1 MSPPSPTSFCCS
13 PMYVYTHTH
22 WLSCEE
28 TLAQIRPLPLVQP
41 CQSPIASRRAQGM
54 GLKARD
60 SLGVHLHFSSAHVF
74 LPLPYYPL
82 ALGSDYIPH
91 VRWPCCFLA
100 ELHLLA
106 ATVAVQGAPKYK
118 GLQEAQQLWGFL
130 WKLCYKPTIS
140 EFTSSTMIFAIQT
153 KEFLQMFRSLS
164 HTVGNSVALSLSLGL
179 APTRHLYLS
188 LLIDLPIFVS
198 P

>member
-1 MSPPSPTSFCCS
+1 
-13 PMYVYTHTH
+13 
-22 WLSCEE
+22 
-28 TLAQIRPLPLVQP
+28 
-41 CQSPIASRRAQGM
+41 M

-60 SLGVHLHFSSAHVF
+60 SLGVHLHFSSIHVF

-106 ATVAVQGAPKYK
+106 ATVAVQRAPKYK

-130 WKLCYKPTIS
+130 
-140 EFTSSTMIFAIQT
+140 
-153 KEFLQMFRSLS
+153 
-164 HTVGNSVALSLSLGL
+164 
-179 APTRHLYLS
+179 
-188 LLIDLPIFVS
+188 
-198 P
+198 